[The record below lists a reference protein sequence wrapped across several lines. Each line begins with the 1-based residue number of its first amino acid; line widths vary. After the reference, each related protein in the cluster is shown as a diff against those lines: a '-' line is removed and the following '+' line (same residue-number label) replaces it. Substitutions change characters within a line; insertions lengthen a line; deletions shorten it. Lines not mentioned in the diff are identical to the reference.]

1 MSVDE
6 QQIIDLLKVASA
18 YDSRKPDHAAV
29 LAWREAAGR
38 ARWTFPAALDA
49 IHAHYAESAERI
61 MPGHVTARLRAEVRR
76 AFDQDVESALGLP
89 TLSGLAL
96 GSATSSLSV
105 WVTVSWSGPVSEA

>member
-1 MSVDE
+1 MDE

-89 TLSGLAL
+89 TGPPA
-96 GSATSSLSV
+96 SAARRAELV
-105 WVTVSWSGPVSEA
+105 AEVKRRWAR